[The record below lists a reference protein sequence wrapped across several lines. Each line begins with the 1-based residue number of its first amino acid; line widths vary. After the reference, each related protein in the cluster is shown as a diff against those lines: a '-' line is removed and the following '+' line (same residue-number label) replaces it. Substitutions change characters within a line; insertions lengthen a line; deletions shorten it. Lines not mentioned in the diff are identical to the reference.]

1 MDYYYYINITTKDGE
16 VMNWDGNNFIEYND
30 NVDDVKQYDTM
41 EQAEEAWDNA
51 VALARGMQAKDIRIT
66 KAEFLADIV
75 DFGIETVKLW
85 DL

>member
-1 MDYYYYINITTKDGE
+1 MDYYYINITTKDGE
-16 VMNWDGNNFIEYND
+16 VMNWDGDNFIEYND

-41 EQAEEAWDNA
+41 EQAESAWNKA
-51 VALARGMQAKDIRIT
+51 IKLARDMQAKDIRIT

>member
-1 MDYYYYINITTKDGE
+1 MDYYYINITTKDGE
-16 VMNWDGNNFIEYND
+16 VMNWDGDNFIEYND

-41 EQAEEAWDNA
+41 EQAESAWDKA
-51 VALARGMQAKDIRIT
+51 VEMARGMQAKDIRIT
-66 KAEFLADIV
+66 KAEFLVDIE

>member
-1 MDYYYYINITTKDGE
+1 MDYYYINITTKDGE

-41 EQAEEAWDNA
+41 EQAEEAWDKA
-51 VALARGMQAKDIRIT
+51 MELARGMQAKDIRIT

>member
-1 MDYYYYINITTKDGE
+1 MDYYYINITTKDGE
-16 VMNWDGNNFIEYND
+16 VMNWDGDNFIEYND

-41 EQAEEAWDNA
+41 EQAEEAWDKA
-51 VALARGMQAKDIRIT
+51 IELARGMQAKDIRIT

>member
-1 MDYYYYINITTKDGE
+1 MDYYYINITTKDGE
-16 VMNWDGNNFIEYND
+16 VMNWDGDNFIEYND

-41 EQAEEAWDNA
+41 EQAEEAWDKA
-51 VALARGMQAKDIRIT
+51 IALARDMQAKDIRTT

>member
-1 MDYYYYINITTKDGE
+1 MDYYYINITTKDGE

-41 EQAEEAWDNA
+41 EQAEGAWDKA
-51 VALARGMQAKDIRIT
+51 VELARGMQAKDIRIT

>member
-1 MDYYYYINITTKDGE
+1 MDYYYINITTKDGE
-16 VMNWDGNNFIEYND
+16 VMNWDGDNFIEYND

-41 EQAEEAWDNA
+41 EQAEEAWDKA
-51 VALARGMQAKDIRIT
+51 IALARGMQAKDIRIT

>member
-1 MDYYYYINITTKDGE
+1 MDYYYINITTKDGE
-16 VMNWDGNNFIEYND
+16 VMNWNGDNFIEYND

-41 EQAEEAWDNA
+41 EQAEGVWDKA
-51 VALARGMQAKDIRIT
+51 VELARGMQAKDIRIT

>member
-1 MDYYYYINITTKDGE
+1 MDYYYINITTKDGE

-41 EQAEEAWDNA
+41 EQADEAWDKA
-51 VALARGMQAKDIRIT
+51 IKLAREMQAKDIRIT

>member
-1 MDYYYYINITTKDGE
+1 MDYYYINITTKDGE
-16 VMNWDGNNFIEYND
+16 IMNWNGNNFIEYND

-41 EQAEEAWDNA
+41 EQAEEAWDKA
-51 VALARGMQAKDIRIT
+51 ITLARGMQAKDIRIT

-85 DL
+85 YL

>member
-1 MDYYYYINITTKDGE
+1 MDYYYINITTKDGE

-41 EQAEEAWDNA
+41 EQAEGAWDEA
-51 VALARGMQAKDIRIT
+51 IKLARDMQAKDIRIT

>member
-1 MDYYYYINITTKDGE
+1 MDYYYINITTKDGE
-16 VMNWDGNNFIEYND
+16 VMNWNGDSFIEYND

-41 EQAEEAWDNA
+41 EQAEEVWDKA
-51 VALARGMQAKDIRIT
+51 VELARGMQAKDIRIT
-66 KAEFLADIV
+66 KAEFLADIM

>member
-1 MDYYYYINITTKDGE
+1 MDYYYINITTKDGE
-16 VMNWDGNNFIEYND
+16 VMNWDGDNFIEYND

-41 EQAEEAWDNA
+41 EQAESAWDKA
-51 VALARGMQAKDIRIT
+51 IELARVMQAKDIRIT
-66 KAEFLADIV
+66 KAEFLADIM

>member
-1 MDYYYYINITTKDGE
+1 MDYYYINITTKDGE
-16 VMNWDGNNFIEYND
+16 VMNWDGDNFIEYND

-41 EQAEEAWDNA
+41 EQAESAWDKA
-51 VALARGMQAKDIRIT
+51 IDLARDMQAKDVRIT
-66 KAEFLADIV
+66 KAEFLVDIV

>member
-1 MDYYYYINITTKDGE
+1 MDYYYINITTKDGE

-30 NVDDVKQYDTM
+30 NVDDAKQYDTM
-41 EQAEEAWDNA
+41 EQAEEAWDRA
-51 VALARGMQAKDIRIT
+51 IELARGMQAKDIRIT

-85 DL
+85 GL

>member
-1 MDYYYYINITTKDGE
+1 MDYYYINITTKDGE
-16 VMNWDGNNFIEYND
+16 VMNWDGDNFIEYND

-41 EQAEEAWDNA
+41 EQAESAWDKA
-51 VALARGMQAKDIRIT
+51 VELARGMQAKDIRIT

-75 DFGIETVKLW
+75 DFGIETVKLR

>member
-1 MDYYYYINITTKDGE
+1 MDYYYINITTKDGE
-16 VMNWDGNNFIEYND
+16 VMNWDGSNFIEYND

-41 EQAEEAWDNA
+41 EQADKAWDKA
-51 VALARGMQAKDIRIT
+51 IELARGMQAKDIRIT

>member
-1 MDYYYYINITTKDGE
+1 MDYYYINITTKDGE
-16 VMNWDGNNFIEYND
+16 VMNWNGDNFIEYND

-41 EQAEEAWDNA
+41 EQAESAWDKA
-51 VALARGMQAKDIRIT
+51 IELARGMQAKDIRIT

>member
-1 MDYYYYINITTKDGE
+1 MDYYYINITTKDGE
-16 VMNWDGNNFIEYND
+16 VMNWDGDNFIEYND

-41 EQAEEAWDNA
+41 EQAEEAWDKA
-51 VALARGMQAKDIRIT
+51 VELARGMQAKDIRIT

>member
-1 MDYYYYINITTKDGE
+1 MDYYYINITTKDGE
-16 VMNWDGNNFIEYND
+16 VMNWNGDNFIEYND

-41 EQAEEAWDNA
+41 EQAEEAWDKA
-51 VALARGMQAKDIRIT
+51 IALARDMQAKDIRIT

>member
-1 MDYYYYINITTKDGE
+1 MDYYYINITTKDGE
-16 VMNWDGNNFIEYND
+16 VMNWDGDNFIEYND

-41 EQAEEAWDNA
+41 EQAQSAWDKA
-51 VALARGMQAKDIRIT
+51 IDLARGMQAKDIRIT

-75 DFGIETVKLW
+75 DFGIETMKLW

>member
-1 MDYYYYINITTKDGE
+1 MDYYYINITTKDGE
-16 VMNWDGNNFIEYND
+16 VMNWDGDNFIEYND

-41 EQAEEAWDNA
+41 GQAESAWDKA
-51 VALARGMQAKDIRIT
+51 IELARGMQAKDIRIT
-66 KAEFLADIV
+66 KAEFLVDIV

>member
-1 MDYYYYINITTKDGE
+1 MDYYYINITTKDGE
-16 VMNWDGNNFIEYND
+16 VMNWDGDNFIEYND
-30 NVDDVKQYDTM
+30 NIDDVKQYDTM
-41 EQAEEAWDNA
+41 EQAESAWGKA
-51 VALARGMQAKDIRIT
+51 IALAREMQAKDIRIT

>member
-1 MDYYYYINITTKDGE
+1 MDYYYINITTKDGE

-41 EQAEEAWDNA
+41 EQAESAWDKA
-51 VALARGMQAKDIRIT
+51 IDLARGMQAKDVRIT

-75 DFGIETVKLW
+75 DFGIETVKLR

>member
-1 MDYYYYINITTKDGE
+1 MDYYYINITTKDGE
-16 VMNWDGNNFIEYND
+16 VMNWNGDNFIEYND

-41 EQAEEAWDNA
+41 EQAESAWDKA
-51 VALARGMQAKDIRIT
+51 VELARGMQAKDIRIT
-66 KAEFLADIV
+66 KAEFLVDIV

>member
-1 MDYYYYINITTKDGE
+1 MDYYYINITTKDGE
-16 VMNWDGNNFIEYND
+16 VMNWDGDNFIEYND

-41 EQAEEAWDNA
+41 EQADSAWDKA
-51 VALARGMQAKDIRIT
+51 VELARGMQAKDIRIT

>member
-1 MDYYYYINITTKDGE
+1 MDYYYINITTKDGE
-16 VMNWDGNNFIEYND
+16 VMNWDGSNFIEYND

-41 EQAEEAWDNA
+41 EQADEAWDKA
-51 VALARGMQAKDIRIT
+51 IELARGMQAKDIRIT

>member
-1 MDYYYYINITTKDGE
+1 MDYYYINITTKDGE
-16 VMNWDGNNFIEYND
+16 VMNWDGDNFIEYND

-41 EQAEEAWDNA
+41 EQAESAWDKA
-51 VALARGMQAKDIRIT
+51 IELARGMQAKDIRIT
-66 KAEFLADIV
+66 KAEFLVDIV

>member
-1 MDYYYYINITTKDGE
+1 MDYYYINITTKDGE
-16 VMNWDGNNFIEYND
+16 VMNWDGDNFIEYND

-41 EQAEEAWDNA
+41 EQAESAWDKA
-51 VALARGMQAKDIRIT
+51 IDLARGMQAKDIRIT

>member
-1 MDYYYYINITTKDGE
+1 MDYYYINITTKDGE

-41 EQAEEAWDNA
+41 EQAEGAWDKA
-51 VALARGMQAKDIRIT
+51 IKLARGMQAKDIRIT

-75 DFGIETVKLW
+75 DFGIETVKLL
-85 DL
+85 DF

>member
-1 MDYYYYINITTKDGE
+1 MDYYYVNITTKDGE

-41 EQAEEAWDNA
+41 EQAEEAWDKA
-51 VALARGMQAKDIRIT
+51 VELARGMQAKDIRIT

>member
-1 MDYYYYINITTKDGE
+1 MDYYYINITTKDGE

-41 EQAEEAWDNA
+41 EQAESAWDKA
-51 VALARGMQAKDIRIT
+51 IELARDMQAKDIRIT

>member
-1 MDYYYYINITTKDGE
+1 MDYYYINITTKDGE
-16 VMNWDGNNFIEYND
+16 VMNWDGDNFIEYND

-41 EQAEEAWDNA
+41 EQAEGAWDKA
-51 VALARGMQAKDIRIT
+51 IALARSMQAKDIRIT

>member
-1 MDYYYYINITTKDGE
+1 MDYYYINITTKDGE

-41 EQAEEAWDNA
+41 EQADEAWDKA
-51 VALARGMQAKDIRIT
+51 IALARDMQAKDIRIT

>member
-1 MDYYYYINITTKDGE
+1 MDYYYINITTKDGE
-16 VMNWDGNNFIEYND
+16 VMNWDGKNFIEYND

-41 EQAEEAWDNA
+41 KQAEAVWDKA
-51 VALARGMQAKDIRIT
+51 TALARGMQAKDIRIT

>member
-1 MDYYYYINITTKDGE
+1 MDYYYINITTKDGE
-16 VMNWDGNNFIEYND
+16 VMNWDGDNFIEYND

-41 EQAEEAWDNA
+41 EQAEAVWDKA
-51 VALARGMQAKDIRIT
+51 VELARGMQAKDIRIT
-66 KAEFLADIV
+66 KAEFLVDIV

>member
-1 MDYYYYINITTKDGE
+1 MDYYYINITTKDGE

-41 EQAEEAWDNA
+41 EQAESAWDKA
-51 VALARGMQAKDIRIT
+51 VELARGMQAKDIRIT
-66 KAEFLADIV
+66 KAEFLADIM